1 MNMPGFDTGIAAPG
15 PFNIH
20 HLKFKQIIFRSIS
33 LLQFKNYAQA
43 SFRFSNRIVGISGN
57 NGMGKTNLLD
67 AIHYLCF
74 TKSYFSKTDAQHVL
88 SGAQGFRIAASIQ
101 PVDAEDSLTEAICIL
116 RETGK
121 KEFLL
126 DGVAYE
132 RFAQHIGKFPCV
144 FIAPDDVQIITGSSE
159 ERRRFIDALLCQL
172 DGRYLLQLMSY
183 NRLLQQ
189 RNSYLKGLAGNAADT
204 QLLDVYESQLVSH
217 GNYIFEQRRLFLQKL
232 VPLVKSFYERIAG
245 TAEDIQLLYESSLLQ
260 APFETLLLQNRNRD
274 ILLQRTSQGIH
285 RDDIALNLGEQSF
298 KSIASQGQRK
308 SLLFALKL
316 AEFEILKEDKGFAP
330 VLLLDDVFEKL
341 DAQRMQNLLDWVCVQ
356 NTGQVFI
363 TDTHTDRLKNAL
375 HHLQEAYQI
384 IELKKP

>member
-1 MNMPGFDTGIAAPG
+1 
-15 PFNIH
+15 
-20 HLKFKQIIFRSIS
+20 
-33 LLQFKNYAQA
+33 LQFKNYPQA
-43 SFRFSNRIVGISGN
+43 SFRFSNRITGISGN

-74 TKSYFSKTDAQHVL
+74 TKSYFSKADAQHVL
-88 SGAQGFRIAASIQ
+88 TGAQGFRIAGQ
-101 PVDAEDSLTEAICIL
+101 VQTGDEKDGLVEAICIL

-132 RFAQHIGKFPCV
+132 KFAQHIGKFPCV
-144 FIAPDDVQIITGSSE
+144 FIAPDDVQIITGNSE

-172 DGRYLLQLMSY
+172 DGRYLQQLMSY
-183 NRLLQQ
+183 NKVLQQ
-189 RNSYLKGLAGNAADT
+189 RNSYLKGLSVDAADL
-204 QLLDVYESQLVSH
+204 QLLGVYERQLVDH

-232 VPLVKSFYERIAG
+232 VPLVKSFYEKIAG
-245 TAEDIQLLYESSLLQ
+245 ISEDIDLLYESAMLQ

-274 ILLQRTSQGIH
+274 ILLQRTTQGIH
-285 RDDIALNLGEQSF
+285 RDDIGLLLGGQPF

-316 AEFEILKEDKGFAP
+316 AEFEILREEKGFP
-330 VLLLDDVFEKL
+330 PILLLDDVFEKL
-341 DAQRMQNLLDWVCVQ
+341 DAQRMQNLLEWVCVQ

-363 TDTHTDRLKNAL
+363 TDTHTGRLEQVLAELK
-375 HHLQEAYQI
+375 QPYQI
-384 IELKKP
+384 IELKQP